1 MITIRK
7 AKKEDFEALEKLYKE
22 LEEDAVLYQPEHFV
36 FSKKGQRSQQL
47 EQILQSENQI
57 MLVAEDDGD
66 GHGEAAKVVIGFA
79 HVIFAHAKEVSCL
92 KPQSNIYLQD
102 LVVTKELR
110 SWGTGTLLLNAAKK
124 YGKEKGA
131 DFFRTQVFPQNK
143 DGLRFYERNGFSLKM
158 LTIECSLE

>member
-1 MITIRK
+1 MIIIRQ
-7 AKKEDFEALEKLYKE
+7 AKKEDFEVLERLYNE

-66 GHGEAAKVVIGFA
+66 GQGGSAKVVIGFA
-79 HVIFAHAKEVSCL
+79 HVTFAHAKEISCL

-102 LVVTKELR
+102 LVVTKKLR
-110 SWGTGTLLLNAAKK
+110 SRGTGTLLLNAAKQ

-143 DGLRFYERNGFSLKM
+143 DGMRFYERNGFSVKM
-158 LTIECSLE
+158 FTIECDL

>member
-1 MITIRK
+1 MISIRQ

-57 MLVAEDDGD
+57 MLVAEEDGD
-66 GHGEAAKVVIGFA
+66 GQGGFAKVVIGFA
-79 HVIFAHAKEVSCL
+79 HVTFAHAKEISCL
-92 KPQSNIYLQD
+92 KSQSNIYLQD
-102 LVVTKELR
+102 LVVTKKLR
-110 SWGTGTLLLNAAKK
+110 SRGIGTLLLNAAKK

-158 LTIECSLE
+158 LTIECDL

>member
-7 AKKEDFEALEKLYKE
+7 AKKEDSEVLENLYTE

-36 FSKKGQRSQQL
+36 FSKKNQRSKQL
-47 EQILQSENQI
+47 EEILESENQI
-57 MLVAEDDGD
+57 MLVAEDAGN
-66 GHGEAAKVVIGFA
+66 VIGFA
-79 HVIFAHAKEVSCL
+79 HVIFAHAKEISCL

-110 SWGTGTLLLNAAKK
+110 SRGTGALLLNAAKK

-143 DGLRFYERNGFSLKM
+143 EGLRFYERNGFSLKM
-158 LTIECSLE
+158 LTIECPLA